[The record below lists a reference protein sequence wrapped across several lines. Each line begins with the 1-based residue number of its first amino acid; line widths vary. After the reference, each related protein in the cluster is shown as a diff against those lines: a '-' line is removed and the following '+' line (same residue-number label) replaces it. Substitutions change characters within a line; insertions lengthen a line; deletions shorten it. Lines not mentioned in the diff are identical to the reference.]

1 MDTIAMIEAGMQA
14 DVQRLQVISQ
24 NLANISTSGFKKEVA
39 VTRAFHD
46 HLYGGMTGAGLQATG
61 FARPLVTTTTDQSSG
76 PLKYSSNPLDVAVEG
91 DGYMVVA
98 APWGEAYT
106 RQGSLQI
113 DAGGR
118 LVTPG
123 GLAVLGMSGEIHLS
137 SSTPR
142 IDQEGNVYDG
152 TQLVD
157 RLRVV
162 QVTDPSTLVR
172 LGGGLFAN
180 EAPGSAVEATNYRM
194 RQGYTEAANVVSMH
208 EMIRMIE
215 TVRHFEASQKLAR
228 GYDDMLDRAINQLGE
243 L

>member
-1 MDTIAMIEAGMQA
+1 MDTIAMIESGMQS
-14 DVQRLQVISQ
+14 DVQRLHVISQ
-24 NLANISTSGFKKEVA
+24 NLANLSTTGFKREVA
-39 VTRAFHD
+39 VTRAFNDYLH
-46 HLYGGMTGAGLQATG
+46 GGVNGTGLQATG
-61 FARPLVTTTTDQSSG
+61 YAQPVVTTTTDQSAG

-113 DAGGR
+113 DATGR
-118 LVTPG
+118 LVTSG
-123 GLAVLGMSGEIHLS
+123 GLAVLGTSGEIHLS
-137 SSTPR
+137 GSTPR

-162 QVTDPSTLVR
+162 QAPDPSTLVR
-172 LGGGLFAN
+172 VGSGLFAN
-180 EAPGSAVEATNYRM
+180 EASGSIVEATNYRM

-208 EMIRMIE
+208 EMIKMIE

-228 GYDDMLDRAINQLGE
+228 GYDDMLDRAINLLGE

>member
-1 MDTIAMIEAGMQA
+1 MNTINMIEAGMHA

-24 NLANISTSGFKKEVA
+24 NLANLNTTGFKKEVA

-46 HLYGGMTGAGLQATG
+46 HMQSVVSGTDARATNTM
-61 FARPLVTTTTDQSSG
+61 RPVVTTSTDQSSG

-91 DGYMVVA
+91 DGYLVVA

-106 RQGSLQI
+106 RQGNLQI

-118 LVTPG
+118 LISPG
-123 GLAVLGMSGEIHLS
+123 GLAVLGSSGEIRLS
-137 SSTPR
+137 GSSPR

-152 TQLVD
+152 AQLVD

-162 QVTDPSTLVR
+162 QASDPSTFVR
-172 LGGGLFAN
+172 LGAGLFSNDSPAN
-180 EAPGSAVEATNYRM
+180 LVEATNYRL

-208 EMIRMIE
+208 EMIKMIE

-228 GYDDMLDRAINQLGE
+228 GYDDMLDRSINLLGE
-243 L
+243 V

>member
-1 MDTIAMIEAGMQA
+1 MDTIAMIESGMQS
-14 DVQRLQVISQ
+14 DVQRLHVISQ
-24 NLANISTSGFKKEVA
+24 NLANLSTAGFKREVT
-39 VTRAFHD
+39 VTRAFNDYLHA
-46 HLYGGMTGAGLQATG
+46 GVTGTGLQATG
-61 FARPLVTTTTDQSSG
+61 FAQPVVTTTTDQSTG

-106 RQGSLQI
+106 RQGNLQI
-113 DAGGR
+113 DASGR
-118 LVTPG
+118 LVTSG
-123 GLAVLGMSGEIHLS
+123 GLAVLGISGEIHLS
-137 SSTPR
+137 GSTPR

-162 QVTDPSTLVR
+162 QAPDPSTLVR
-172 LGGGLFAN
+172 VGGGLFAN
-180 EAPGSAVEATNYRM
+180 EAPGSVEEATNYRV

-208 EMIRMIE
+208 EMIKMIE

-228 GYDDMLDRAINQLGE
+228 GYDDMLDRAINLLGE